1 LSRAPA
7 VRVDLPTS
15 GSTTIFPDP
24 EGLLEAL
31 SRIGYSTPEAIGDIV
46 DNSIDAKASR
56 ILIRVLR
63 RESRLTSIA
72 IVDDGAGMTEAR
84 MEQAMGFGVRTGKG
98 AKSLGK
104 YGMGLKSASFSQCGS
119 LTVISAKRSSS
130 PVGRQWNT
138 DGVRAGWKCAH
149 LKSDVAAEIVR
160 SDEWFGEELRAG
172 TVVRWD
178 SLDAFRVPAAR
189 ADATLAQLFDSV
201 SLHLGLVFHRF
212 IQQGLRIDL
221 DTVDVET
228 GATSV
233 PRPVQALDPF
243 AYRQSGSGDYPRTFS
258 INLPEI
264 GKLALEAHIWPRKSR
279 SENYLLGRGQVARR
293 QGFYFYRNDRLIQGG
308 GWNGLRSD
316 GEPHLSLARVRVD
329 LSSAFDTAFSL
340 NIQKSGVHVPEG
352 FEAAV
357 GRSKSAGRSFAQY
370 LATAQT
376 AYREK
381 RTGGSTAAEELVPG
395 AGLPSRLRKQLK
407 GQLDADVSVEEVR
420 LGWSDLPDNVFFKW
434 DRDNLELR
442 LNEKFRRAVLN
453 GGRASA
459 ADAPLVKLL
468 LFRSL
473 REDLHRE
480 RLSSARQR
488 DLTDL
493 QAALVAAARQQER
506 A

>member
-1 LSRAPA
+1 LKGRTPF
-7 VRVDLPTS
+7 RVDLPTS
-15 GSTTIFPDP
+15 GSTTILPDP

-31 SRIGYSTPEAIGDIV
+31 SRIGYSTPEAIGDTV

-63 RESRLTSIA
+63 QESKLTSIA
-72 IVDDGAGMTEAR
+72 IIDDGLGMNEAR

-119 LTVISAKRSSS
+119 LTVISARRSSP

-138 DGVRAGWKCAH
+138 DGVRRGWKCAH
-149 LKSDVAAEIVR
+149 LKSNAADEILAM
-160 SDEWFGEELRAG
+160 EWFGRELRAS
-172 TVVRWD
+172 TIVRWD
-178 SLDAFRVPAAR
+178 DLDAFRVPAAR

-212 IQQGLRIDL
+212 IQQGLRIDM

-233 PRPVQALDPF
+233 PRPVEALDPF
-243 AYRQSGSGDYPRTFS
+243 EYRQSGHADYPRTFS
-258 INLPEI
+258 VNLSGI
-264 GKLALEAHIWPRKSR
+264 GRLELEAHIWPRKSR
-279 SENYLLGRGQVARR
+279 SESYLLGRGQVARR

-316 GEPHLSLARVRVD
+316 GEPHLSLARVKVD

-340 NIQKSGVHVPEG
+340 NIQKSGVHVPEE

-357 GRSKSAGRSFAQY
+357 GRSKSGGRSFAQY
-370 LATAQT
+370 LASAQT

-381 RTGGSTAAEELVPG
+381 QASGSTAAEELVPG
-395 AGLPSRLRKQLK
+395 VGLPSRLRKQLK
-407 GQLDADVSVEEVR
+407 GQLDDDVSVEEVR
-420 LGWSDLPDNVFFKW
+420 LGWSDLPDDVFFSW
-434 DRDNLELR
+434 DRDSLELR

-453 GGRASA
+453 GTRASA

-493 QAALVAAARQQER
+493 QAVLVAAARQQGR
-506 A
+506 G